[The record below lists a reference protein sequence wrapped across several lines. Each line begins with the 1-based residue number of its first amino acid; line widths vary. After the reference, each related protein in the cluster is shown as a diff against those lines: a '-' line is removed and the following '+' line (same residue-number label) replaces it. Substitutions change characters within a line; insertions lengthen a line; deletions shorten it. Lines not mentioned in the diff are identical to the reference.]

1 MSIEIDFTY
10 NIDGMFH
17 SVNYYRSETPMNPA
31 SMPAATATG
40 ITGLTFTDTSAVTG
54 KLYYVRFG
62 SVKNGVEKISAEIE
76 VQTLVEYANTYLRLE
91 SDVTDRGT
99 NPKTFTNYGVTFSSG
114 MGVFSG
120 SQHIAAN
127 AKSADFNFGAGDF
140 TIEFVFSIPNSGGGY
155 AVDLRN
161 LFGNT
166 NTLVT
171 SDYANLVIV
180 NPSNLSWSNGSVLRT
195 VTMPFVANQVYAV
208 AITRASGVL
217 RIFIDGVKMLE
228 VTDTTNCDGDRF
240 MHVGVARL
248 KDGTYEGRFN
258 GSISRVRIT
267 KGVAKYT
274 SGYSITY
281 QK

>member
-1 MSIEIDFTY
+1 MSSINLTWSADGTIDSY
-10 NIDGMFH
+10 N
-17 SVNYYRSETPMNPA
+17 VYRSTSPMNPA
-31 SMPAATATG
+31 SLPAPLATG
-40 ITGLTFTDTSAVTG
+40 VAIKSYNDASISLGN
-54 KLYYVRFG
+54 LYYYRVG
-62 SVKNGVEKISAEIE
+62 SVRNGTEKVSAEIE
-76 VQTLVEYANTYLRLE
+76 ALSFSEYANTYLRLKE
-91 SDVTDRGT
+91 DVTDRGT
-99 NPKTFTNYGVTFSSG
+99 NPKTFTNNGVTFSSG

-140 TIEFVFSIPNSGGGY
+140 TIEFIFSIPNSGGGY

-171 SDYANLVIV
+171 SDYANLVVV

-228 VTDTTNCDGDRF
+228 VTDTTNCAGDRF
-240 MHVGVARL
+240 MHVGAARL

-274 SGYSITY
+274 ANYSITY